1 MIKGQMALEYVMKLT
16 ILLVVVAVVIGII
29 IKFSDDIKLSFKKF
43 FCIFSPDSCRNNLK
57 FPQIIEKSSFTSGE
71 ISTYI
76 ESCYSSMASLPESE
90 QEDTTCY
97 LLKANRDFSSI
108 SQSDISLSR
117 DLQGLDKVVFK
128 PLWNNGI
135 VITIK
140 YEDVGNR
147 ILVSG

>member
-1 MIKGQMALEYVMKLT
+1 M
-16 ILLVVVAVVIGII
+16 
-29 IKFSDDIKLSFKKF
+29 
-43 FCIFSPDSCRNNLK
+43 K